1 MTKIKLKASPYDPRR
16 LTRTLFNAPFNPA
29 VNFAIEDPLLLLSDP
44 LVQKEGLSY
53 AKYFC
58 SNSPL
63 SSKASEFLKKKIDV
77 EALFSKKAHVEKSI
91 LIPYQEDAAHLIE
104 RSFLSSQK
112 FFVPDSVIS
121 PFSND
126 ATIYFSHKNPASLL
140 SLLQT
145 RKFDHIPVV
154 YMPKLC
160 PIYGRIDFALFEKM
174 KSQCEFFFLVEDHYT
189 FGLEGMTGFGKMGDS
204 KLIDLLITHI
214 PKTFGKLLTLIS
226 GSGELLDTLLYYS
239 FTKNALFPPAAYLGM
254 FHAAIEMI
262 ESLVDRREKLRC
274 YSSNLL
280 HAFKDQIKS
289 HGPFVTIYLDS
300 IDEKLIFTKALVDK
314 GFLLPSPSFNQ
325 NQRSLTFHI
334 NYLLE
339 ETSIHHLVE
348 IKHSYVKQI
357 ICESI

>member
-1 MTKIKLKASPYDPRR
+1 MKKIKLKTPPYDPRKI
-16 LTRTLFNAPFNPA
+16 TRALFNAPFNPA
-29 VNFAIEDPLLLLSDP
+29 ENFALEDPLLLLSDP

-63 SSKASEFLKKKIDV
+63 SSKAPEFLKKKIDV
-77 EALFSKKAHVEKSI
+77 EALFSKKTHVEKTI
-91 LIPYQEDAAHLIE
+91 LLTYQEDAAHLIE
-104 RSFLSSQK
+104 KSFLSSQK

-121 PFSND
+121 PFSAD
-126 ATIYFSHKNPASLL
+126 ATVYFSHKNPGSLL
-140 SLLQT
+140 PLLQN

-160 PIYGRIDFALFEKM
+160 PIYGRVDFALFATM

-189 FGLEGMTGFGKMGDS
+189 FGLEGLTGFGKKSDH
-204 KLIDLLITHI
+204 KPIDLLITHV

-226 GSGELLDTLLYYS
+226 GNSDLLDTLLYYS

-254 FHAAIEMI
+254 FHAAIQMI
-262 ESLVDRREKLRC
+262 ESLKDRREKLKN
-274 YSSNLL
+274 YTSKLL
-280 HAFKDQIKS
+280 HAFKDQIAIE
-289 HGPFVTIYLDS
+289 GPLLSFHLDS
-300 IDEKLIFTKALVDK
+300 IDEKLLFTKALVDK
-314 GFLLPSPSFNQ
+314 GFLLPSPSFSQ
-325 NQRSLTFHI
+325 NARSLTFHI

-348 IKHSYVKQI
+348 IKHSYVKQV

>member
-1 MTKIKLKASPYDPRR
+1 MTKIKLKTPPHDPRSI
-16 LTRTLFNAPFNPA
+16 TRTLFNVPFNPA

-77 EALFSKKAHVEKSI
+77 EALFSKKAHVEKTI
-91 LIPYQEDAAHLIE
+91 LLPYQEDAVHLIGK
-104 RSFLSSQK
+104 SFLSSQK
-112 FFVPDSVIS
+112 FFVPDSLIS

-126 ATIYFSHKNPASLL
+126 ATIYFSHKNPTSLL
-140 SLLQT
+140 PLLQN
-145 RKFDHIPVV
+145 RKFDHTPVV

-160 PIYGRIDFALFEKM
+160 PIYGRVDFALFVKM
-174 KSQCEFFFLVEDHYT
+174 KQQCEFFFLVEDHYT
-189 FGLEGMTGFGKMGDS
+189 FGLEGITGFGKKADIQP
-204 KLIDLLITHI
+204 IDLLITHI

-226 GSGELLDTLLYYS
+226 GSGDLLDTLLIYS

-254 FHAAIEMI
+254 FHAVIQMI
-262 ESLVDRREKLRC
+262 ESVEERREKLKS
-274 YSSNLL
+274 YTGMLL
-280 HAFKDQIKS
+280 HAFKDQVGS
-289 HGPFVTIYLDS
+289 EGPLLTIHLDS
-300 IDEKLIFTKALVDK
+300 IDEKLNFTKALVDK
-314 GFLLPSPSFNQ
+314 GFLLPSPSFSQ
-325 NQRSLTFHI
+325 HERSLTFHL

-339 ETSIHHLVE
+339 ETSIHQLVD

-357 ICESI
+357 VCESI